1 MSWEEYKTK
10 NSQIKTQNTT
20 SSLSSWETYKKK
32 KEQEKK
38 LNEKEFLIESNK
50 KANINNV
57 DGEKVSNN
65 STNKNEAIKNIN
77 SNKQLSPEM
86 KKTLIQSL
94 NNEKTNN
101 ITENKTT
108 ELNQKNTVLKNAGE
122 LIKTPIS
129 DIIGDNELHDIKYLE
144 KELGTS
150 DSFFETS
157 EAFKDGYQLGDVTKT
172 VGSTIGDVGL
182 HAVKGI
188 SNLGEGIGD
197 LIVYGEAQIA
207 DMKGNTEKANQLR
220 ENAKKNMV
228 DEWFEPATKAVNKNS
243 VLGNKSDELAEG
255 LGYVAGMT
263 AVSIVSGGA
272 GAKLG
277 LSSKVAAT
285 IGSTATTFSSSMGNG
300 MSEAYQ
306 NGATDEEAF
315 WYGVISGAG
324 EAGSELM
331 FGGLGKAS
339 GAIGLT
345 KGVGEFDDQ
354 IAKSLTKNIKNKM
367 VKTLIQS
374 GVKAAGE
381 GAEEVVS
388 GLISAVGKKATYM
401 SDEDLQSII
410 KDENLAEQFWMG
422 ALTSAIAQG
431 PSTIKSVKNGT
442 DFITGYTENEQKV
455 YDTLTENKANE
466 EITKKTVDNMI
477 NEQKETLEKAYGRE
491 LTANELTEIE
501 NAVNAVKES
510 GKLNTENTKL
520 SKKERGAIEENIK
533 EDLENGNLKLET
545 IKEILGEDANIDN
558 DSFLQR
564 SVYENEQKYSNY
576 KAEFTGNEKVD
587 KLLQSA
593 VDSGVNNTSKT
604 RKMVDVISKL
614 VENTDRQYRF
624 VNQEQLKKMGYNEN
638 ANGLTDKST
647 GEILLSVNSNKQI
660 EAVVGHETTHLF
672 DNKVNGEY
680 TQEYKDLQN
689 SVTEYLK
696 SNGTY
701 EAKIKEIMDTYTK
714 AGITLTQE
722 QLMEEITADTIG
734 DNLFGKNAETFI
746 NNLTTNRNVFQ
757 KIYDY
762 IKKAVMNLKGY
773 KTEEAK
779 RLQNLKDSFDKVYKT
794 LNTIGTNTDTD
805 TKYSIAGRKGMNNAI
820 KEDSSN
826 LVIERSYNQALKMAQ
841 NGTDNETIRKTTNW
855 FQDKNGDWKF
865 EFSDKYMT
873 LKNIKLEKNKTY
885 KLGNILMHDILFE
898 AYPELAN
905 YKVSFKNM
913 KANGS
918 YNNSSK
924 SIRINNN
931 KINSKLSIES
941 TLIHE
946 IQHAIQNVEGFEKG
960 ASSKP
965 SKLRYYKTLGEI
977 EAKDTQNR
985 FLKEINGNLNR
996 KTTAPES
1003 SKINPKHAN
1012 LDNYLKNRK
1021 AIDKIKDGIYNY
1033 FKGKGVNYE
1042 VSQEFD
1048 NEDTRRDNILVDGR
1062 VSSEENTNI
1071 KYSLSRADNQGR
1083 ELSKGQQEYF
1093 KDSKARNED
1102 GNLETV
1108 YHGTNNVGFTEFN
1121 RNVNYFTNNK
1131 NVANTYTN
1139 SDGLYE
1145 GYVNIKEP
1153 VTINANGEKWSMI
1166 DVDNITIDGISDIKT
1181 FLNNYGASTWKEK
1194 GKLRTSTADLVSA
1207 IYDAVDEGEISAD
1220 GIIIKNIYD
1229 EGAYSESVGK
1239 ELGTDYITF
1248 NSNQFKNSDN
1258 TNPTA
1263 SSDIRYSISD
1273 SNKPLEER
1281 VSGDELLNTQD
1292 FINEIQNVGAEVDTN
1307 GYVTVYH
1314 QTTEENA
1321 NKIKENGKMSA
1332 KEDGIFFS
1340 TSKNAQQSEGRGQ
1353 VKLEFKLPA
1362 EMLKLD
1368 DIFLDNADVKIPL
1381 KNKNESIDV
1390 SKYLVNNENIKQQ
1403 QFDIIRQTNPADD
1416 DIHTW
1421 IRSVEDIKTFKEA
1434 LEYDDY
1440 EGQDLTPDL
1449 TQKMV
1454 NNALNTGKITV
1465 YSSYEIKNGTFVTPS
1480 RMEAESYAG
1489 SKNVYSKQ
1497 VNLQDVA
1504 WIDSLQGQYAATN
1517 SKYSMT
1523 QGNTDQYWKKQ
1534 TIDNDVG
1541 NISNTENSEQGSF
1554 NLPKNIENDVGDY
1567 NNKTIEDVLKQT
1579 PEEKQ
1584 NGMKLKAKNY
1594 ISRSRSNFI
1603 NNIVNNFGTSKLA
1616 NTKTLN
1622 DVTERIRQDI
1632 ANNGTLSTEQ
1642 KNSYFNELY
1651 DNLVK
1656 IDTEYYDTYKD
1667 VKNDIRKT
1675 KLFID
1680 NTIRSDITD
1689 FDNFRKANMG
1699 NIIMTSDSSNISIDQ
1714 YYKELSSEYP
1724 ELFPD
1729 DIINPTQ
1736 QLERIADVTKDIT
1749 KVETNVA
1756 AYNDANLGKD
1766 YRYWARE
1773 TFDKDIDKFSNDIKM
1788 AERYN
1793 SESKTTEKLGITKD
1807 FVKELYKQLPSS
1819 RIKYEKVSAKEVL
1832 TQRDRVQVDRLLNN
1846 EISIDEIP
1854 ADCNKQGI
1862 IKLATAKADYDGLQ
1876 KAIKEYQTEIKNKR
1890 IEEARNDVGILDL
1903 WKDKKI
1909 GFQYSRETPIRNI
1922 YDVAPK
1928 NVADTIVNKYFRPY
1942 IETNE
1947 KSVVSE
1953 TNNYFD
1959 RVRDLE
1965 LSDTKK
1971 YKIDFE
1977 GSNKKV
1983 SESTLVQLL
1992 GENKISTEQI
2002 KEAGADVTKISNAV
2016 NEFRNIYNELFEK
2029 INESML
2035 DNGYA
2040 PVEYRKDYF
2049 PHFTETTT
2057 DTLLGK
2063 AAKLL
2068 GIDITN
2074 REELPTDIAG
2084 QSYKFKPGRTWFG
2097 NLLQRTTD
2105 ATDYDAKKGFEKYV
2119 KGAMDLI
2126 YHTGDIQNLRAL
2138 STAIR
2143 TTYNQTEIANQVAE
2157 INESTMSDY
2166 DKAVAIEEIY
2176 NQAKDR
2182 SHLSK
2187 FVEWLDNYTNL
2198 LAGKKAIND
2207 RGAEKELNRQMYK
2220 TMTGIES
2227 RIAANAIGG
2236 NVGVSFTNFAPL
2248 AQAWGEV
2255 KTHNLV
2261 NGIWQTMKATLKGD
2275 SSFASESQFITR
2287 RRGIDSLTE
2296 TTLNKITK
2304 PLDTILGFADNF
2316 TSEAIVRAKYN
2327 QNLQEGMNQQQALEE
2342 ADRYVAGLM
2351 ADRGRGA
2358 LPTQFS
2364 NKNPIAK
2371 MINMFQVEVNNQW
2384 SYYLKDLPK
2393 NMQEKA
2399 NNNKAKVIKNTA
2411 IAYTKVMVGSY
2422 LINELLGSIRG
2433 NSTRVL
2439 PDPIYIIKEL
2449 INGLSD
2455 DDDDND
2461 DDAVIETLTE
2471 VAGNVPFVSLPA
2483 TLFADSLGLDVG
2495 DIGRVSVS
2503 GAIPNISDIVSDL
2516 MDKDKTGSE
2525 KAKSIGGEL
2534 LDTVGSSLV
2543 LPYGGS
2549 QIKKTVKGLSLY
2561 NNELPG
2567 SYTDSGDL
2575 RYTVDD
2581 DLKSKVQAGIF
2592 GAWANPYA
2600 QDYVDSGYKTISKKN
2615 IDEMVGL
2622 DMNSSEY
2629 REFRK
2634 GLSAAGTKTED
2645 KLNYIDASDLTT
2657 EQKNLVANN
2666 LNSNSKKSIDM
2677 EDYGDYNSYEEY
2689 KYSRD
2694 YPEKYNVIKQIDSY
2708 DNFEKYK
2715 DDISNIKKQYSTD
2728 NGYSTSQR
2736 KSAVQS
2742 YIEGLDLNMYQKM
2755 MLEHEA
2761 GGYSIKEYSNYIQEY
2776 LDSTDLT
2783 DNEKYYIWEELFEKE
2798 E

>member
-94 NNEKTNN
+94 NNEQTNN

-277 LSSKVAAT
+277 LSSEVAAT

-491 LTANELTEIE
+491 LTADELTEIE

-672 DNKVNGEY
+672 DSKVNGEY

-734 DNLFGKNAETFI
+734 DNLFGENADAFI
-746 NNLTTNRNVFQ
+746 NQLTTNRNVFQ
-757 KIYDY
+757 RIYDY
-762 IKKAVMNLKGY
+762 IKNLVKKLKGTKNVDISSLEKLEDKFTEVWKTLN
-773 KTEEAK
+773 KTETDTDVKYSMGGIKGLQNMDDSQKRLELYEQYKEAK
-779 RLQNLKDSFDKVYKT
+779 RMVKEHKSNEEIWKKTHWIKDATTGELKFYFSDAGLDVISKNYVAGREYDLKNMIKHDLLFELYPQLKDYKVIIEDKNQNSNKNNTYIRGGYNRYNDKIRLDYRLFNNKKEVEKT
-794 LNTIGTNTDTD
+794 L
-805 TKYSIAGRKGMNNAI
+805 A
-820 KEDSSN
+820 
-826 LVIERSYNQALKMAQ
+826 
-841 NGTDNETIRKTTNW
+841 
-855 FQDKNGDWKF
+855 
-865 EFSDKYMT
+865 
-873 LKNIKLEKNKTY
+873 
-885 KLGNILMHDILFE
+885 
-898 AYPELAN
+898 
-905 YKVSFKNM
+905 
-913 KANGS
+913 
-918 YNNSSK
+918 
-924 SIRINNN
+924 
-931 KINSKLSIES
+931 
-941 TLIHE
+941 HE
-946 IQHAIQNVEGFEKG
+946 IQHAIQKIEKFSKG
-960 ASSKP
+960 ASTEWGNKF
-965 SKLRYYKTLGEI
+965 YKKSPGEK
-977 EAKDTQNR
+977 EARLTANRMLDEKYNGKDFSN
-985 FLKEINGNLNR
+985 
-996 KTTAPES
+996 
-1003 SKINPKHAN
+1003 KIPKYAN
-1012 LDNYLKNRK
+1012 DYISMLEKMKISLYNYLKDLRY
-1021 AIDKIKDGIYNY
+1021 G
-1033 FKGKGVNYE
+1033 GKNNDIEKNVEQNNE
-1042 VSQEFD
+1042 KNSRHDELKSMD
-1048 NEDTRRDNILVDGR
+1048 RRLNNKENED
-1062 VSSEENTNI
+1062 
-1071 KYSLSRADNQGR
+1071 
-1083 ELSKGQQEYF
+1083 
-1093 KDSKARNED
+1093 
-1102 GNLETV
+1102 
-1108 YHGTNNVGFTEFN
+1108 
-1121 RNVNYFTNNK
+1121 
-1131 NVANTYTN
+1131 
-1139 SDGLYE
+1139 
-1145 GYVNIKEP
+1145 
-1153 VTINANGEKWSMI
+1153 
-1166 DVDNITIDGISDIKT
+1166 
-1181 FLNNYGASTWKEK
+1181 
-1194 GKLRTSTADLVSA
+1194 
-1207 IYDAVDEGEISAD
+1207 
-1220 GIIIKNIYD
+1220 
-1229 EGAYSESVGK
+1229 
-1239 ELGTDYITF
+1239 
-1248 NSNQFKNSDN
+1248 
-1258 TNPTA
+1258 
-1263 SSDIRYSISD
+1263 IR
-1273 SNKPLEER
+1273 
-1281 VSGDELLNTQD
+1281 
-1292 FINEIQNVGAEVDTN
+1292 F
-1307 GYVTVYH
+1307 
-1314 QTTEENA
+1314 
-1321 NKIKENGKMSA
+1321 
-1332 KEDGIFFS
+1332 
-1340 TSKNAQQSEGRGQ
+1340 
-1353 VKLEFKLPA
+1353 
-1362 EMLKLD
+1362 
-1368 DIFLDNADVKIPL
+1368 
-1381 KNKNESIDV
+1381 
-1390 SKYLVNNENIKQQ
+1390 
-1403 QFDIIRQTNPADD
+1403 
-1416 DIHTW
+1416 
-1421 IRSVEDIKTFKEA
+1421 
-1434 LEYDDY
+1434 
-1440 EGQDLTPDL
+1440 
-1449 TQKMV
+1449 
-1454 NNALNTGKITV
+1454 
-1465 YSSYEIKNGTFVTPS
+1465 
-1480 RMEAESYAG
+1480 
-1489 SKNVYSKQ
+1489 
-1497 VNLQDVA
+1497 
-1504 WIDSLQGQYAATN
+1504 
-1517 SKYSMT
+1517 SMT
-1523 QGNTDQYWKKQ
+1523 KSNTDQYWKKQ

-1632 ANNGTLSTEQ
+1632 TNNGTLSTEQ

-1699 NIIMTSDSSNISIDQ
+1699 NIIMTSDSSNISIDK
-1714 YYKELSSEYP
+1714 YYKELSNAYP

-1807 FVKELYKQLPSS
+1807 LVKELYKQLPSS

-1890 IEEARNDVGILDL
+1890 IEEARKDVGNLES

-1959 RVRDLE
+1959 RVRELE

-2220 TMTGIES
+2220 TMTDIES

-2236 NVGVSFTNFAPL
+2236 NVGVSLTNFAPL

-2327 QNLQEGMNQQQALEE
+2327 QNLQEGMNRQQALEE

-2449 INGLSD
+2449 INGLTD